1 MNLAFENLA
10 DELVYVL
17 THGAPTSNFMQFEV
31 IESGV
36 EDENT
41 AFAVIE
47 TPDGRRHEVKVTSE
61 SIHRDSY
68 DIGHGIPGRV
78 A

>member
-1 MNLAFENLA
+1 MDFENAA

-17 THGAPTSNFMQFEV
+17 THGNPTPNFTDFEIV
-31 IESGV
+31 ESGIEN
-36 EDENT
+36 EDT
-41 AFAVIE
+41 AFAVLQ
-47 TPDGRRHEVKVTSE
+47 TPDGRRFEVKVTSE
-61 SIHRDSY
+61 SIYRDTY